1 MFDDANNEL
10 KFFSGKEGTIK
21 PHEEGIRIK
30 LWVLLVII
38 IGGVIVLAC
47 IIFILVY
54 CLCCR
59 KKQYTPLNKEFLEMS
74 SIQRIEDTV
83 EDTNDTTF
91 NHIMNITSAKNSRFN
106 RSIRGN
112 QDNNY

>member
-1 MFDDANNEL
+1 
-10 KFFSGKEGTIK
+10 
-21 PHEEGIRIK
+21 
-30 LWVLLVII
+30 
-38 IGGVIVLAC
+38 
-47 IIFILVY
+47 
-54 CLCCR
+54 
-59 KKQYTPLNKEFLEMS
+59 MS